1 MTNILGMIKIE
12 KATFAAGCFWGIE
25 SAFCQIEGV
34 ISTQVGYSGGHSENP
49 TYDEVC
55 KDKTGH
61 AESVLIEFD
70 SDIVSYDRLLELFW
84 NIHDPTTLNRQGP
97 DVGSQYRSIVFY
109 HNEEQKNKAF
119 ALKEKLEKSGKF
131 SKKIVTEIIS
141 ETKFYKAEDYHQKYF
156 HKRGI
161 ARCKSK

>member
-1 MTNILGMIKIE
+1 MSKIE

-25 SAFCQIEGV
+25 SAFCPIDGV
-34 ISTQVGYSGGHSENP
+34 ISTQVGYSGGHTENP

-55 KDKTGH
+55 TDKTGH

-70 SDIVSYDRLLELFW
+70 PDIVSYDNLLELFW
-84 NIHDPTTLNRQGP
+84 NIHDPTTINRQGP

-109 HNEEQKNKAF
+109 HNEDQKNKAL

-131 SKKIVTEIIS
+131 SRKIVTEIIPES
-141 ETKFYKAEDYHQKYF
+141 KFYKAEDYHQKYF

>member
-1 MTNILGMIKIE
+1 MVKIE

-25 SAFCQIEGV
+25 SAFCQIDGV

-109 HNEEQKNKAF
+109 HNEEQKKKAF

-131 SKKIVTEIIS
+131 SKKIVTEIIP